1 MKRWVIGA
9 VVLAI
14 LLIGGYIVA
23 GFVVRKKIESAL
35 QHLPPGLNVSW
46 SALHLHLLTASWT
59 IDSLHVRWAPS
70 PDTSHAQQ
78 VSIQRLQIS
87 GIRYGPLLHQR
98 LNARTVRIEGCD
110 IDVDRRLLEKKDSLP
125 HLQLPFTELGI
136 GRVEFAGLR
145 IRSGKGGDPPER
157 DGRAEKGLSLEGE
170 GEFDSISEG
179 EGKWRFGDVHFTAAH
194 IRYVIPG
201 ADEIMH
207 VAGARFDSK
216 QRQLRIDT
224 VRIRPTGDR
233 EAIGRAKGH
242 QTDIVTATSEGI
254 GVEGLNI
261 LALSQRRLE
270 ADKIAIRKNDIHVFR
285 DRRLPLVP
293 GNKPL
298 PMEGLERMPVS
309 LRVGS
314 VSLGSTFFTYEEYP
328 KKGNETGLLKIYRLH
343 GTLEPLINHPRAGDP
358 AYLTMRM
365 EGSLMNSGTV
375 NATTKMPLHRGDPY
389 KVEGVF
395 HDLDVTTLNGPA
407 ENLGRLHLESGMLNS
422 LDFEFNM
429 TDEAS
434 TGRIIGE
441 YHDLVVDKLKE
452 NTDEKKIAKF
462 KSFALKTFIIPKNK
476 DKSLPVRKRTGK
488 VKYKR
493 DPQRYFSYYLL
504 HSLLVGVK
512 SSFTLGFLL
521 PG

>member
-1 MKRWVIGA
+1 M
-9 VVLAI
+9 
-14 LLIGGYIVA
+14 
-23 GFVVRKKIESAL
+23 
-35 QHLPPGLNVSW
+35 
-46 SALHLHLLTASWT
+46 WT
-59 IDSLHVRWAPS
+59 GVCW
-70 PDTSHAQQ
+70 
-78 VSIQRLQIS
+78 
-87 GIRYGPLLHQR
+87 
-98 LNARTVRIEGCD
+98 
-110 IDVDRRLLEKKDSLP
+110 RR
-125 HLQLPFTELGI
+125 
-136 GRVEFAGLR
+136 R
-145 IRSGKGGDPPER
+145 IRCRICSCRSRSSGSGASSLRDCAFDP
-157 DGRAEKGLSLEGE
+157 G
-170 GEFDSISEG
+170 
-179 EGKWRFGDVHFTAAH
+179 
-194 IRYVIPG
+194 
-201 ADEIMH
+201 
-207 VAGARFDSK
+207 
-216 QRQLRIDT
+216 
-224 VRIRPTGDR
+224 R
-233 EAIGRAKGH
+233 EAIRRSVTGGQKRGCRWKERASSIRSAKAKGNGGSATCISPRRISGTLSRV
-242 QTDIVTATSEGI
+242 QTKSCMSRVRGLTATSEGI

-462 KSFALKTFIIPKNK
+462 KSF
-476 DKSLPVRKRTGK
+476 
-488 VKYKR
+488 
-493 DPQRYFSYYLL
+493 
-504 HSLLVGVK
+504 
-512 SSFTLGFLL
+512 
-521 PG
+521 